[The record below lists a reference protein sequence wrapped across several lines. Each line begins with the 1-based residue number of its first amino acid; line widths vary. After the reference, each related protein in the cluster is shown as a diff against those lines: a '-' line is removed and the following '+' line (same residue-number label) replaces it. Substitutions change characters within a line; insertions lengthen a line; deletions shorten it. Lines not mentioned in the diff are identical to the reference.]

1 MTGRETVANMES
13 AVLLVID
20 IQNFYFEGGRLALA
34 GPVEAS
40 RNARALLDRY
50 RARGWPVIHV
60 QHLPEGVDAPCPDSG
75 DAATRIHPDVLPF
88 PGEVVVVKHHANAFR
103 GTGLLDAL
111 RERGADRLVICG
123 MQTHMCVE
131 ATARA
136 GGDLGFEVTVVYD
149 ACATRA
155 LAFGGVEVPA
165 PHVHA
170 AALAAIANMYG
181 RVISTEEALAEMP

>member
-1 MTGRETVANMES
+1 MANREP

-40 RNARALLDRY
+40 RNARRVLDRF

-60 QHLPEGVDAPCPDSG
+60 QHLPDGVDAPCPDSG
-75 DAATRIHPDVLPF
+75 DTATRIHPEVLPL
-88 PGEVVVVKHHANAFR
+88 PGELVVVKHHANAFR

-111 RERGADRLVICG
+111 RARAAGRVVVCG

-131 ATARA
+131 AAARA
-136 GGDLGFEVTVVYD
+136 AADFGFAVTVIAD
-149 ACATRA
+149 ACATRT
-155 LAFGGVEVPA
+155 LGFGGVEVPA
-165 PHVHA
+165 SHVHA
-170 AALAAIANMYG
+170 TALAAIANMYG
-181 RVISTEEALAEMP
+181 RVLSTDEVVAEIA

>member
-1 MTGRETVANMES
+1 VANQG
-13 AVLLVID
+13 ATVLLVID

-40 RNARALLDRY
+40 RNARALLDRF

-60 QHLPEGVDAPCPDSG
+60 QHLPEGVDAPRVDSG
-75 DAATRIHPDVLPF
+75 ADATAIHQDVLPL
-88 PGEVVVVKHHANAFR
+88 PTEPVVVKHHANAFR
-103 GTGLLDAL
+103 GTVLLDAL
-111 RERGADRLVICG
+111 RRQATNRLVICG

-131 ATARA
+131 AAARA
-136 GGDLGFEVTVVYD
+136 GADLGFAVTVVHD

-170 AALAAIANMYG
+170 AALAALASMYG
-181 RVISTEEALAEMP
+181 RVISTEEALAEMR

>member
-1 MTGRETVANMES
+1 MANQG
-13 AVLLVID
+13 ATVLLVVD

-34 GPVEAS
+34 GAVEAS
-40 RNARALLDRY
+40 RNARRLLDRF

-75 DAATRIHPDVLPF
+75 DTTIRIHPDVLPF
-88 PGEVVVVKHHANAFR
+88 PGEPVVVKHHANAFR

-111 RERGADRLVICG
+111 RALGAGRLVVCG

-131 ATARA
+131 AAARA
-136 GGDLGFEVTVVYD
+136 GADLEFEVTVIHD

-181 RVISTEEALAEMP
+181 RVISTDEVLAEMP

>member
-1 MTGRETVANMES
+1 MANMES

-136 GGDLGFEVTVVYD
+136 GADLGFAVAVVHD

-155 LAFGGVEVPA
+155 LSFGGVEVPA